1 MFCNKCGKYLSGDI
15 AFCPEC
21 GNKIVKSTV
30 NTNVAQANTS
40 NINTN
45 VAQTNTRNINTNVN
59 QNNVQPVQN
68 YQQPVQQYQQPQY
81 QQQQYQQQ
89 YQQPR
94 YQQQYT
100 YTDPT
105 TYRRQRK
112 GSGGAI
118 VLFII
123 IAIAGYFFFAGPGAD
138 ILVDTPEIT
147 NGYTGGGDTP
157 TGGGSS
163 GGGTNRRRAS
173 DETVIEIDHAYQ
185 NVNISS
191 PSAVYS
197 YIKKDSEDQKSAC
210 PSEIRSIENKISD
223 EFGITAVNLC
233 EIDVDFARGLYD
245 SIKWVYNFFPSIKG
259 KLTNLTI
266 GNIKETGAIAYYR
279 PVFIFLY
286 EGSTDNPSKMGLKMS
301 VVLGADSYLF
311 PDKFTE
317 SMQYN
322 SQVGHFP
329 PNATKYSPLVHELGH
344 YTSFVALMKNK
355 GMSSTLIWEPS
366 NDAMF
371 ASLLDDFNVG
381 TFSKKLIEEAYDAYL
396 RDGNP
401 RMEFDEWRSTI
412 SGYAMAKDKQ
422 GLYIYDE
429 TIAESLHDYYLN
441 GNNAKPASKYIVN
454 TLKKHVEG

>member
-1 MFCNKCGKYLSGDI
+1 MFCNKCGKYLSDDV

-21 GNKIVKSTV
+21 GNKIIRSNV
-30 NTNVAQANTS
+30 NTNVMQTNTS

-81 QQQQYQQQ
+81 QQQQYQQ
-89 YQQPR
+89 PR

-100 YTDPT
+100 YTDPR
-105 TYRRQRK
+105 TYQRQRK
-112 GSGGAI
+112 SSGGAI
-118 VLFII
+118 ALFII
-123 IAIAGYFFFAGPGAD
+123 IAIAGYFFFSGPGAD
-138 ILVDTPEIT
+138 ILVDSPEIN
-147 NGYTGGGDTP
+147 NGYNNGGETP
-157 TGGGSS
+157 SGS
-163 GGGTNRRRAS
+163 GTNRRRAS
-173 DETVIEIDHAYQ
+173 DETAISIDHVYQ
-185 NVNISS
+185 NVEINS
-191 PSAVYS
+191 PSTVYN

-210 PSEIRSIENKISD
+210 PSEIRSIENKISN

-233 EIDVDFARGLYD
+233 EIDIDFARGIYD
-245 SIKWVYNFFPSIKG
+245 SIKWVYNMFPSIKG

-279 PVFIFLY
+279 PIFLFVF
-286 EGSTDNPSKMGLKMS
+286 EGTSDNPRKIGIKMS

-317 SMQYN
+317 DMQYN

-355 GMSSTLIWEPS
+355 GMSSALIWETS

-371 ASLLDDFNVG
+371 SSIIDAFNTG
-381 TFSKKLIEEAYDAYL
+381 SFSKQMIEEAYNAYL

-401 RMEFDEWRSTI
+401 RMDFDEWRGTI
-412 SGYAMAKDKQ
+412 SKYALAKDKQ

-441 GNNAKPASKYIVN
+441 GDKAKPASKYIVN
-454 TLKKHVEG
+454 TLKRHVEG